1 MDWIEGIGLV
11 AGILGVFGW
20 YPQVRRVWVDK
31 RADGVSVPTFT
42 VIAISLALWLTYGIL
57 KNSIAI
63 ITANI
68 FALIMIISIA
78 YGAWKIQSLETT

>member
-1 MDWIEGIGLV
+1 MDWIEGIGLL
-11 AGILGVFGW
+11 AGFLGVFGW
-20 YPQVRRVWVDK
+20 YPQVRRVWVVK

-68 FALIMIISIA
+68 FALIMILLIA
-78 YGAWKIQSLETT
+78 FGAWRIQSA

>member
-1 MDWIEGIGLV
+1 MDWIEGIGLL
-11 AGILGVFGW
+11 AGFIGVFGW

-63 ITANI
+63 IVANI
-68 FALIMIISIA
+68 LALLMIGGVAIGA
-78 YGAWKIQSLETT
+78 YRIQNQ

>member
-1 MDWIEGIGLV
+1 MVWIEGIGLM
-11 AGILGVFGW
+11 AGFLGILGW
-20 YPQVRRVWVDK
+20 YPQVRRIWVDK

-78 YGAWKIQSLETT
+78 FGAYRLQTA

>member
-1 MDWIEGIGLV
+1 MDWIEGIGLL
-11 AGILGVFGW
+11 AGFIGVFGW

-57 KNSIAI
+57 KNSIAL

-68 FALIMIISIA
+68 FALIMILLIA
-78 YGAWKIQSLETT
+78 FGAWRIQSA

>member
-1 MDWIEGIGLV
+1 MDWIEGIGLL
-11 AGILGVFGW
+11 AGFLGVFGW

-57 KNSIAI
+57 KNSIAL

-68 FALIMIISIA
+68 FALIMILLIA
-78 YGAWKIQSLETT
+78 FGAWRIQSA